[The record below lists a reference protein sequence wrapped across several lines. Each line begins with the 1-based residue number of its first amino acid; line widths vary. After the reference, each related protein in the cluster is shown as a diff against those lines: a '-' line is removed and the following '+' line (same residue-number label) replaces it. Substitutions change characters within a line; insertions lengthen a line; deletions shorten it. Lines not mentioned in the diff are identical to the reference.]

1 MARQHRHGRL
11 VWLVDG
17 EVVVAD
23 GDGPNRRAAEQV
35 VTHARSMGRL
45 EAGDYALAQ
54 CVTML
59 GEACDCDPT
68 NAALWA
74 QYRAALHDLRTLC
87 GTEGTSDI
95 DQILAQL
102 VADDSPAP
110 VRDTTKRKQA
120 QSRRA
125 DSKSR
130 SDAGSAS
137 DATPAT
143 RRRGGDRDAARR
155 DTGIS

>member
-1 MARQHRHGRL
+1 MARQHQHARL
-11 VWLVDG
+11 AWLVEG
-17 EVVVAD
+17 ELVVAD
-23 GDGPNRRAAEQV
+23 SDGPNRRAAEQV
-35 VTHARSMGRL
+35 VAHAQSMGRL
-45 EAGDYALAQ
+45 EAGDHALAQ

-59 GEACDCDPT
+59 AEACDSDAT

-102 VADDSPAP
+102 IADDSPAP
-110 VRDTTKRKQA
+110 VRDAAKRKSS

-130 SDAGSAS
+130 SDAGAAT
-137 DATPAT
+137 DAAPAT

-155 DTGIS
+155 DTSLP

>member
-1 MARQHRHGRL
+1 MARQHRHARL
-11 VWLVDG
+11 AWLVDG
-17 EVVVAD
+17 ELVVEPA
-23 GDGPNRRAAEQV
+23 DGPNRRAAEQV
-35 VTHARSMGRL
+35 VAHARSLGRL
-45 EAGDYALAQ
+45 EVGDQALAL

-59 GEACDCDPT
+59 AEACDGDAT

-74 QYRAALHDLRTLC
+74 QYRAALHDLRTVC

-102 VADDSPAP
+102 VADSSPAP
-110 VRDTTKRKQA
+110 VRDTAKRKPS

-130 SDAGSAS
+130 SDARPAS
-137 DATPAT
+137 DAAPAT
-143 RRRGGDRDAARR
+143 RRRRGDGDA
-155 DTGIS
+155 S